1 MATDRKNPMCFS
13 CLDNTSGR
21 VDVYQGTKWQN
32 KKLDELLP
40 QLLSVEHIEMLRKS
54 SLGVCK
60 SCLTKVA
67 QCSQHNYSNEAGHS
81 PIHSSQ
87 NAPLYMEASPKF
99 ALYLYQILDGF
110 MGSYR
115 PIKQWKVYIMWQHR
129 EDMPIWGVK
138 VRKSDSHCSMLSVLL
153 GDNKRIKV
161 LDNLSKCSG
170 MCQKCVKVL

>member
-1 MATDRKNPMCFS
+1 MKDRWYNSSQLTVVTFKEVCLKLRLKQIILTGHLNAELQWFPVYIAQWYPEGMMDLYLPMPDKS
-13 CLDNTSGR
+13 TPK
-21 VDVYQGTKWQN
+21 VY
-32 KKLDELLP
+32 
-40 QLLSVEHIEMLRKS
+40 
-54 SLGVCK
+54 
-60 SCLTKVA
+60 
-67 QCSQHNYSNEAGHS
+67 S

-115 PIKQWKVYIMWQHR
+115 PIKQWKVHIMWQHR

-161 LDNLSKCSG
+161 FDNLSKCSG

>member
-1 MATDRKNPMCFS
+1 MYYTVAYRRLIYFRKYISWMPS
-13 CLDNTSGR
+13 LVSVDWSRVAVRLRDSDTSHCHI
-21 VDVYQGTKWQN
+21 V
-32 KKLDELLP
+32 LLHWLQFLP
-40 QLLSVEHIEMLRKS
+40 L
-54 SLGVCK
+54 
-60 SCLTKVA
+60 
-67 QCSQHNYSNEAGHS
+67 YS

-87 NAPLYMEASPKF
+87 NASLYMEASPKF

-129 EDMPIWGVK
+129 EDIPIWGVK
-138 VRKSDSHCSMLSVLL
+138 VRKSNSHCSMLSVLL

-161 LDNLSKCSG
+161 FDNLSKCSG